1 MRTARI
7 AVPDLISNSYF
18 PAIAAVAL
26 DFFKREGL
34 EAVHELIS
42 PNYKAYEALRDGEI
56 DFVAAPA
63 HVALAAFPDWR
74 GCKFLMA
81 LSQGMFWLLVL
92 RADLAATPGDV
103 NAVKGRAIAAAPM
116 VDLGLKQLLIDAGI
130 DLERDGVRIVRMPG
144 SDGPGMSFGVA
155 AARALA
161 DGKIDGFFANAMG
174 AENALRQGV
183 GKVILDVR
191 RGLGPAEAFHYTMPI
206 LVTSDAA
213 IERDREMVAGGLRA
227 VLAAQRALKADIS
240 LAATVGCALFPP
252 AEAALIADVVARDLP
267 YYDPTISE
275 AAFGGLSRF
284 GRAIGLLR
292 GPVRYEDVVA
302 TSFSGLWAA

>member
-1 MRTARI
+1 LRTARI

-26 DFFKREGL
+26 DFFKREGID
-34 EAVHELIS
+34 AVHELIS
-42 PNYKAYEALRDGEI
+42 PNYKAYEALRDHQI

-92 RADLAATPGDV
+92 RADIAATPGDV

-116 VDLGLKQLLIDAGI
+116 VDIGLKQLLIDSGI
-130 DLERDGVRIVRMPG
+130 DLVRDGVRIVRMPG

-161 DGKIDGFFANAMG
+161 NGEIDGFFANAMG
-174 AENALRQGV
+174 AESALRQGF

-191 RGLGPAEAFHYTMPI
+191 RGLGPAAAFHYTMPV

-213 IERDREMVAGGLRA
+213 IARDREMVAGGLRA
-227 VLAAQRALKADIS
+227 VLAAQRALKADVS
-240 LAATVGCALFPP
+240 LAATVGGALFPP
-252 AEAALIADVVARDLP
+252 ADAALIADVVARDLP
-267 YYDPTISE
+267 YYDATISE
-275 AAFGGLSRF
+275 AAFDGLSRF
-284 GRAIGLLR
+284 ALATGLLR
-292 GPVRYEDVVA
+292 ERVPYADVVA
-302 TSFSGLWAA
+302 TSFSSLWTA

>member
-1 MRTARI
+1 LCTARI

-26 DFFKREGL
+26 DFFKREGID
-34 EAVHELIS
+34 AVHELIS
-42 PNYKAYEALRDGEI
+42 PNYKAYEALRDHQI

-81 LSQGMFWLLVL
+81 LSQGMYWLLVL
-92 RADLAATPGDV
+92 RADIAATPGDV

-116 VDLGLKQLLIDAGI
+116 VDLGLMQLLIDSGI
-130 DLERDGVRIVRMPG
+130 DLVRDGVRIVRMPG

-161 DGKIDGFFANAMG
+161 DGEIDGFFANAMG

-183 GKVILDVR
+183 GRMILDVR
-191 RGLGPAEAFHYTMPI
+191 RGLGPAAAFHYTMPV

-213 IERDREMVAGGLRA
+213 IARDREMVAGSLRA
-227 VLAAQRALKADIS
+227 VLAAQRALKADVR
-240 LAATVGCALFPP
+240 LAATVGRDLFPP

-267 YYDPTISE
+267 YYDPAISE
-275 AAFGGLSRF
+275 AAFDGLCRF
-284 GRAIGLLR
+284 AMARGLLR
-292 GPVRYEDVVA
+292 ERVLYEDVVA
-302 TSFSGLWAA
+302 TSFAGLWTA